1 MKKTFEGKN
10 LTAYTCDTSEEL
22 ISAIKDTRRRMIWEA
37 LYKPVDNNKKEENNE
52 PTIISNKKN

>member
-1 MKKTFEGKN
+1 MKTMKKTFEGKN

-52 PTIISNKKN
+52 PIKK

>member
-22 ISAIKDTRRRMIWEA
+22 ISAITGLSLEEIVQRRNEIKQRIKDKI
-37 LYKPVDNNKKEENNE
+37 
-52 PTIISNKKN
+52 

>member
-37 LYKPVDNNKKEENNE
+37 LYKPVDNNKKEEEHE
-52 PTIISNKKN
+52 PIKQ

>member
-1 MKKTFEGKN
+1 MKRMKKTFEGKN

-52 PTIISNKKN
+52 PIKK

>member
-1 MKKTFEGKN
+1 MKIMKKTFEVKN

-37 LYKPVDNNKKEENNE
+37 LYKPVDNHKKQEENASE
-52 PTIISNKKN
+52 

>member
-1 MKKTFEGKN
+1 MKIMKKTFEGKN

-37 LYKPVDNNKKEENNE
+37 LYKPVDNNKKEEEHE
-52 PTIISNKKN
+52 PTKQ